1 MKEKKKLLSL
11 LMVMIM
17 LVSLLGAM
25 PVQAAPKVKNQT
37 KSVKLVVKQKYAI
50 KPPVKMTFKSNK
62 PKVVSVNSK
71 GVMTAKAT
79 GSAVITGKYKKV
91 TWKYKVTVKKAPTVS
106 KSVWITSTGK
116 KYHSRSTCSNMKK
129 PQKIS
134 LSKAKSLG
142 YSACKKCF

>member
-1 MKEKKKLLSL
+1 
-11 LMVMIM
+11 
-17 LVSLLGAM
+17 
-25 PVQAAPKVKNQT
+25 
-37 KSVKLVVKQKYAI
+37 
-50 KPPVKMTFKSNK
+50 MTFKSNK

-142 YSACKKCF
+142 YSVCKKCF